1 MPFQDLQLVAEDGR
15 AVAVFTADQPVRDAL
30 ADALS
35 WHVQQRFQTEA
46 LETEKVIELRAAG
59 ALADRL
65 DEFRGVEGR
74 APVRVNADHVRVMI
88 EASSAYRSERDV
100 DSYQSPEERERLAVL
115 ASLIDPLFDL
125 LADLDRADEVLAAQ
139 SYGR

>member
-1 MPFQDLQLVAEDGR
+1 MFEDVSLVAEDGR
-15 AVAVFTADQPVRDAL
+15 AVAVFTAEAGLRDAL

-35 WHVQQRFQTEA
+35 WHVNRRFQTDA
-46 LETEKVIELRAAG
+46 LEAEKVIELRGAG

-74 APVRVNADHVRVMI
+74 APVRLNGDTVRMI
-88 EASSAYRSERDV
+88 MGAGSAYRSERDV

-115 ASLIDPLFDL
+115 
-125 LADLDRADEVLAAQ
+125 
-139 SYGR
+139 

>member
-1 MPFQDLQLVAEDGR
+1 VFDDVHLIPEDGR
-15 AVAVFTADQPVRDAL
+15 AVAVFTAGHELRGAL

-35 WHVQQRFQTEA
+35 WHVNRRFQTDA
-46 LETEKVIELRAAG
+46 LEAEEVIELRGAG

-74 APVRVNADHVRVMI
+74 AEVRLNADHVRMVI
-88 EASSAYRSERDV
+88 EAASAYRSERDV
-100 DSYQSPEERERLAVL
+100 EGYQSPEERERLAVL
-115 ASLIDPLFDL
+115 GGVIDPLFDM

>member
-1 MPFQDLQLVAEDGR
+1 
-15 AVAVFTADQPVRDAL
+15 
-30 ADALS
+30 
-35 WHVQQRFQTEA
+35 
-46 LETEKVIELRAAG
+46 VIELRGAG

-74 APVRVNADHVRVMI
+74 AEVRLNADHVRMVI
-88 EASSAYRSERDV
+88 EAASAYRSERDV
-100 DSYQSPEERERLAVL
+100 EGYQSPEERERLAVL
-115 ASLIDPLFDL
+115 GGVIDPLFDM

>member
-1 MPFQDLQLVAEDGR
+1 MFDDVHLIPEDGR
-15 AVAVFTADQPVRDAL
+15 AVAVFTAGHELRGAL

-35 WHVQQRFQTEA
+35 WHVNRRFQTDA
-46 LETEKVIELRAAG
+46 LEAEKVIELRYAG

-74 APVRVNADHVRVMI
+74 AEVRLNADHVRMVI
-88 EASSAYRSERDV
+88 EAASAYRSERDV

-115 ASLIDPLFDL
+115 SGVVDPLFDL

-139 SYGR
+139 AYGR